1 MPAQPELKATPAQER
16 EDLSRKAL
24 KHHIP
29 SVTPRATREK
39 RGAWI
44 IDRGEGAVLF
54 DIEGRQYLDAIGGGT
69 LAVGLDYGREE
80 IARAMYEQACR
91 MHYTAPYLG
100 VAPVTIR
107 LAEKLAEITPGDLSA
122 TWFTSGG
129 SEAVES
135 AVKLARQYHFH
146 AGEPQRT
153 KVISRRFAYHG
164 ATAGALSLTGP
175 CPAFDF
181 MRFMSEPGLMSGVS
195 HIAPCYCYQCE
206 LGLSYP
212 ACDLACA
219 RELEKEIERQGPET
233 VSAFI
238 GEPVMGAGG
247 SIPPV
252 PEYWPLVRE
261 ICSRY
266 GVLLIADEVING
278 FGRTG
283 KWFACQHW
291 DLVPDLMTLAK
302 NISGCYAPLGATV
315 VRGPLAD
322 KLPVFLHVHT
332 FSGHAVACAAGEA
345 AIRIM
350 EREAMVEHVAE
361 IGAYLLEGLK
371 NLYHHEIVGD
381 VRGLGLLL
389 GVELVKDRKT
399 KERFAPREAVSE
411 KVADRALDY
420 GVFVRGSGN
429 SVIEI
434 APNYAFTKKDA
445 DTLVEVLDKSLRDVE
460 KEM

>member
-1 MPAQPELKATPAQER
+1 MPAQPKPDTNQSGSGEE
-16 EDLSRKAL
+16 LSRKAL

-29 SVTPRATREK
+29 SVTPRATREA

-44 IDRGEGAVLF
+44 IDRGEGAAIF
-54 DIEGRQYLDAIGGGT
+54 DIQGKRYLDAVGGGT
-69 LAVGLDYGREE
+69 LAVGVGYGREE
-80 IARAMYEQACR
+80 IAQAMYDQARR

-107 LAEKLAEITPGDLSA
+107 LAEKLAEILPGDLSA

-135 AVKLARQYHFH
+135 AVKLARQYHYH
-146 AGEPQRT
+146 AGQRERT
-153 KVISRRFAYHG
+153 NVISRRYAYHG

-175 CPAFDF
+175 CPGFDA
-181 MRFMSEPGLMSGVS
+181 MRGLGEPNLMPGVS
-195 HIAPCYCYQCE
+195 HITPCYCYQCE
-206 LGLSYP
+206 LGLTYP
-212 ACDLACA
+212 ACDIACA
-219 RELEKEIERQGPET
+219 KELEKEILRLGPDT

-247 SIPPV
+247 CIPPV
-252 PEYWPLVRE
+252 AEYWPMIRE
-261 ICSRY
+261 ICSKY

-283 KWFACQHW
+283 KWFACEHW
-291 DLVPDLMTLAK
+291 GLKPDLMTMAK
-302 NISGCYAPLGATV
+302 NISGCYAPLGATAM
-315 VRGPLAD
+315 RGPLAEN
-322 KLPVFLHVHT
+322 LPVFSHVFT

-350 EREAMVEHVAE
+350 EQEAMIDHVAE
-361 IGAYLLEGLK
+361 VGAYLLDGLK
-371 NLYHHEIVGD
+371 SLYSHDIVGD
-381 VRGLGLLL
+381 VRGLGLLI
-389 GVELVKDRKT
+389 GVELVKDRQSR
-399 KERFAPREAVSE
+399 ERFAPREAVSDR
-411 KVADRALDY
+411 VADRALDY

-434 APNYAFTKKDA
+434 APNYAFTKQDA
-445 DTLVEVLDKSLRDVE
+445 DTLVEVLDKSLTEVE
-460 KEM
+460 KDL